1 MEEEKEVHTCLEE
14 LDGVEEKPVGHVVF
28 EELKKNSSVEKA
40 KVELKTLLEHLKYV
54 FLGENAEATEAK
66 ARPRRNR
73 S

>member
-54 FLGENAEATEAK
+54 FLGENEAN
-66 ARPRRNR
+66 PVIIN
-73 S
+73 SS